1 MGSSSSRRSGS
12 GSSSGS
18 RRSSGSGSSSGSSRS
33 SSGVSS
39 ESQRSSSGV
48 GSAGSSGVSSESRRS
63 SSGSS
68 RSSSGTSSGSRSR
81 HRGHSSRRR
90 GGRRSKY
97 GWMALLIGLG
107 TVLLLWQIPRIL
119 SGRDV
124 VEWDGLPYGPDQTGV
139 RGVRYSSFVNGTEY
153 MFVITPDDLAE
164 GPDYDPADPAALEV
178 SEAVTLAQEALGQYM
193 AAGEEEAWYPE
204 SVALHHFTGSKWY
217 YTVSFRSDG
226 GAVSEDEA
234 ANQLRLPVLM
244 NRQVLGGIVR
254 KNPANRA
261 QDLQI
266 AAQALGVSVED
277 LALQRREGAA
287 ERQGS
292 HDVTLIAHVDPG
304 MFKFEIPRALLA
316 EQADYDLA
324 QPLPV
329 TFQEA
334 AATALKAS
342 RLYLPLGQAMKW
354 QIKDVSLNRW
364 GSSRKWYFLVEF
376 RMKEGAN
383 AAFTPQLLIPVLL
396 DGEAVAGQR
405 LQSRLK
411 AGS

>member
-1 MGSSSSRRSGS
+1 MAERKQEGRRGEGEHGSRRGHASRMGGSSRRSG
-12 GSSSGS
+12 GS
-18 RRSSGSGSSSGSSRS
+18 
-33 SSGVSS
+33 
-39 ESQRSSSGV
+39 
-48 GSAGSSGVSSESRRS
+48 SSESRRS

-68 RSSSGTSSGSRSR
+68 RSGVGSAGSSSESRRSSRGSSRSSSGSRRS
-81 HRGHSSRRR
+81 GSSSGGSRRR

-97 GWMALLIGLG
+97 GWLALFIGLG
-107 TVLLLWQIPRIL
+107 AVLLLWQIPRTL
-119 SGRDV
+119 SQRDV
-124 VEWDGLPYGPDQTGV
+124 VEWDGLPYGPEQSGV
-139 RGVRYSSFVNGTEY
+139 RGVRYSSCVNGAEY

-193 AAGEEEAWYPE
+193 AAGEEEEWYPE

-244 NRQVLGGIVR
+244 NRRVLGGIAR

-261 QDLQI
+261 QDLEI
-266 AAQALGVSVED
+266 AAQALGVSVEE

-316 EQADYDLA
+316 EQADYDIA

-342 RLYLPLGQAMKW
+342 RLYLPAGQAMKW
-354 QIKDVSLNRW
+354 QIKEVSLNRW

-383 AAFTPQLLIPVLL
+383 AVFTPQLFIPVLL

-405 LQSRLK
+405 LQSRLQE
-411 AGS
+411 GS